1 MGHSDSEA
9 LLKFPDGRT
18 VSLPFMRDAA
28 GNEFVDVRRLQPE
41 TGVCTFDPG
50 FTSTASCKS
59 SITYTDG
66 INGVLLYRGYNL
78 KDLAENF
85 EFVDCTFLVLFGE
98 LPSKTEREDFGNQL
112 KKHTLLHQQLINFYQ
127 GFKHDAHP
135 MAILVGVVGALSS
148 FYHADIDLTDPNQRR
163 MTAIR
168 LIAKMPTIAA
178 IAYKT
183 SIGQPIMYPKN
194 SLTYIENFLYM
205 LFAIPSEEYKVD
217 PVFAHA
223 LEVIFILHMDHE
235 QNASTSTVRTAG
247 SSQANPYACIASGIA
262 ALWGP
267 AHGGANEAVLRM
279 LTEIGTVKNIP
290 KFIARAKDKSDPFR
304 LMGFG
309 HRIYKTYD
317 PRSVVLKE
325 LCHKVLK
332 HTGNIDDP
340 ILQVAVELERVAL
353 EDEYFIE
360 RHLYPNLDFYS
371 GIVLRAIGFPIS
383 MFTVL
388 FAVAR
393 TVGWVAQWME
403 MAEEPVSKITRPR
416 QFYTGLMER

>member
-1 MGHSDSEA
+1 MGHSEKEVV
-9 LLKFPDGRT
+9 LNFPDGRT
-18 VSLPFMRDAA
+18 LSLPFMQDSA
-28 GNEFVDVRRLQPE
+28 GNEFIDIRRLQPE
-41 TGVCTFDPG
+41 SGICTYDPG

-59 SITYTDG
+59 AITYTDG
-66 INGVLLYRGYNL
+66 IKGILLYRGYDL
-78 KDLAENF
+78 KSLAEDSN
-85 EFVDCTFLVLFGE
+85 FVDCAFLVLFGDK
-98 LPSKTEREDFGNQL
+98 PSKTESEEFATQL
-112 KKHTLLHQQLINFYQ
+112 KRHTLLHQQLIHFYQ

-148 FYHADIDLTDPNQRR
+148 FYHADIDLTDPKERK

-194 SLTYIENFLYM
+194 KLTYIENFLHM
-205 LFAIPSEEYKVD
+205 LFAIPSEDYKVD
-217 PVFAHA
+217 PVFARA

-279 LTEIGTVKNIP
+279 LTEIGTVDNIP

-325 LCHKVLK
+325 LCHTVLK
-332 HTGNIDDP
+332 HTGNVNDP
-340 ILQVAVELERVAL
+340 ILQVAMELEKVAL
-353 EDEYFIE
+353 EDEYFIK

-371 GIVLRAIGFPIS
+371 GIVLRAIGIPIS

-403 MAEEPVSKITRPR
+403 MAEEPISKISRPR
-416 QFYTGLMER
+416 QFYIGHMKR